1 MGPQPSFNQDDIHPP
16 SYDLLGPTFQEQA
29 KKYGNFFHKDPGM
42 EDFSGTDYLEMYE
55 KFKDAAA
62 SVAPGVA
69 EAWVSIGAELAKV
82 SYEFAYRANQVHG
95 WEGQAADAAATNRI
109 TSQSAIFSI
118 LSAARYMNSE
128 VTVFGQSVEAVG
140 KALRDNREN
149 YRAEVEEN
157 KDTESKNRNYQVYAQ
172 TTRNLM
178 SQSYAPP
185 VRAVS
190 DAVPN
195 LSVGQ
200 PHVGT
205 PPPGPG
211 PGGPSSSSGPGL
223 QGLPRGGSGSPVM
236 PTSTGLQTPTTWNE
250 LQPQQNPSNAQ
261 NPADAA
267 NQALQGASSA
277 TQSAGDAAK
286 GATDA
291 AKKAVQ
297 QATNAAKQAFDNML
311 NGAAA
316 LPEGVLGLGPK
327 GLAGGAHGTGGT
339 GGGSG
344 SGARE
349 LPQSKA
355 SPHITP
361 ASKVGGTPTTAA
373 RAGLSSTGGGSGAG
387 GGAPAAGHRG
397 GGDDRVYKGSK
408 ALRRQQHGEEIVGES
423 EAVVPVVGAKPAD
436 PNAQQTGQAAG
447 GPDK

>member
-1 MGPQPSFNQDDIHPP
+1 MGSEPSFNQDDIHPP
-16 SYDLLGPTFQEQA
+16 SYDILGPAFQEQA

-69 EAWVSIGAELAKV
+69 EAWQSIGQELARV
-82 SYEFAYRANQVHG
+82 SYEFAFRAGQVRG
-95 WEGQAADAAATNRI
+95 WEGQAAEAAATNRI
-109 TSQSAIFSI
+109 KSQSEIFSL

-128 VTVFGQSVEAVG
+128 VSVFRQSIEAVG
-140 KALRDNREN
+140 AALRDNRDN

-178 SQSYAPP
+178 SESYAPP

-195 LSVGQ
+195 LDIGQ

-211 PGGPSSSSGPGL
+211 PGGPSSSGGANP

-236 PTSTGLQTPTTWNE
+236 PTSTGLQVPTPTNPQ
-250 LQPQQNPSNAQ
+250 QPQTPTNNTP

-267 NQALQGASSA
+267 NQAMQGASSA

-297 QATNAAKQAFDNML
+297 QATNAAKQAFDNVL
-311 NGAAA
+311 KGAG

-327 GLAGGAHGTGGT
+327 GLSGGAHGAGGGGGGT
-339 GGGSG
+339 G

-349 LPQSKA
+349 LAQGKPSPQIA
-355 SPHITP
+355 P
-361 ASKVGGTPTTAA
+361 ASKIAGTPTTAA
-373 RAGLSSTGGGSGAG
+373 RAGLSAAGGGSGGG

-397 GGDDRVYKGSK
+397 GGDDKVYKGSK
-408 ALRRQQHGEEIVGES
+408 ALRRQQHGEEIVGET
-423 EAVVPVVGAKPAD
+423 EAVIPVVGAKPAE
-436 PNAQQTGQAAG
+436 PSGQQGGSGAG
-447 GPDK
+447 RPDK